1 MFDRLRVE
9 RDLQRVLQERR
20 TWRKFSRRPLPL
32 PTLGNLLGW
41 TTGVQQWATLRGQGE
56 LPMKTSPSG
65 GSRHPLELYVCARR
79 VDGLVPG
86 IYHYASDNHCLELVT
101 RHKRPV
107 RVQRYLPGQFYYEG
121 AAALLIFTSVF
132 DRYQWKYET
141 ARAYR
146 AVFIEAGHQCQTFCL
161 MATDL
166 GLAPFCSMALADRE
180 IEADLRIDGV
190 SEAAV
195 YAAGV
200 GLRPHNAVSPSRP
213 DGYRPLRVRPNKR
226 LLAR

>member
-1 MFDRLRVE
+1 
-9 RDLQRVLQERR
+9 
-20 TWRKFSRRPLPL
+20 
-32 PTLGNLLGW
+32 
-41 TTGVQQWATLRGQGE
+41 VQQWATLRGQGE

-79 VDGLVPG
+79 VDGLAPG
-86 IYHYASDNHCLELVT
+86 IYHYASDDHCLELIT
-101 RHKRPV
+101 RHKRPA
-107 RVQRYLPGQFYYEG
+107 RVQRYLPTQFYYEG
-121 AAALLIFTSVF
+121 AAALLFFTAMF

-180 IEADLRIDGV
+180 IETDLRIDGV

-200 GLRPHNAVSPSRP
+200 GVRPGNTASPSRP
-213 DGYRPLRVRPNKR
+213 AGYPPLPVRPNLK
-226 LLAR
+226 LLAVTPRSARRTRP

>member
-1 MFDRLRVE
+1 
-9 RDLQRVLQERR
+9 
-20 TWRKFSRRPLPL
+20 
-32 PTLGNLLGW
+32 
-41 TTGVQQWATLRGQGE
+41 
-56 LPMKTSPSG
+56 
-65 GSRHPLELYVCARR
+65 
-79 VDGLVPG
+79 
-86 IYHYASDNHCLELVT
+86 
-101 RHKRPV
+101 
-107 RVQRYLPGQFYYEG
+107 VQRYLPTQFYYEG
-121 AAALLIFTSVF
+121 AAALLFFTAMF

-180 IEADLRIDGV
+180 IETDLRIDGV

-200 GLRPHNAVSPSRP
+200 GVRPDNTVSPSRP
-213 DGYRPLRVRPNKR
+213 AGYPPLPVRPNLK
-226 LLAR
+226 LLAVTPRSARRTRP